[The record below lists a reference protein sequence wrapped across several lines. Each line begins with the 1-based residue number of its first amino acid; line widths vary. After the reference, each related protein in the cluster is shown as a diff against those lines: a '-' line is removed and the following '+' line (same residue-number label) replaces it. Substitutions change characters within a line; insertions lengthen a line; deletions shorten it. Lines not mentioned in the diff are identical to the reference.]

1 MKNKNEIPVNG
12 MKFCSRL
19 EKSVSVSL
27 IGIFVVFSGQLLLS
41 CQSSVPENIPEQVD
55 FNYHIKPILVQKCY
69 LCHGPDPGSREAGLR
84 LDLAEGATRLLE
96 SGGSAVVPGSAAK
109 SGLIHRITETD
120 PELKMPPPA
129 SKLELTAVEV
139 ELLKKWINQ
148 GAVYQPHWS
157 FIPPV
162 VSTLTVPGETLSNQI
177 DRHLGQEMESKG
189 LKASDLAGKYQL
201 IRRLSYVLTG
211 LPPAPERVQR
221 FVGDE
226 RPEAYGLLVDEFLSS
241 PAFGEKWASHWMDV
255 VRYAETRGHEFDYEI
270 QGAWRFRDYLIRAI
284 NSDVSYAQLI
294 REQLAGDLVREP
306 RLHPETGDNESV
318 LGTLFLTMTEGTHS
332 PVDTK
337 KDEADRIDNMADVIG
352 KSFQGLTVGCAKC
365 HDHKFDPIPATDYYG
380 LYGVLGSTRFSP
392 IPVGNLEKKTTSL
405 QEVQRLKRELRERI
419 ADAWGDSSRDTV
431 PALLVGQ
438 KETVAGSAKA
448 VGYAGE
454 VIGDFSG
461 SDFDGW
467 KADGWAFG
475 EGTTLGDPQLDRT
488 TGELLALKDGFA
500 SSRKLGTGIFGAL
513 RSPDF
518 SIDRP
523 YLGVRA
529 RGKGASIRIIMD
541 NFQLISYPIYGGLDQ
556 KVNDE
561 EWHNYVFDLS
571 DWQGHDAYVELLPG
585 SYIRHTYHQEPEA
598 YIEVAYATAFEE
610 EWFQPESYSPVHLL
624 PAAVGSWKE
633 GKSSP
638 SEVHLLNRQLES
650 GKLKRRFPEG
660 VTTQLTMDLLLAQVK
675 DSLFIQGVA
684 EGFARESPVFIRGNH
699 LEPELTP
706 VPRTFLS
713 AILDWQRPI
722 NSSGS
727 GRREVVEAIL
737 HPENPLTARVMVNRL
752 WHHVFGKGLVET
764 VDNFGLQGKLP
775 SHPELMDHLA
785 IAFRRE
791 DWSLKKM
798 IKSLVLTEAFR
809 RGTAD
814 VNDGKDPENKY
825 LAHYP
830 VRRLEAEAIRD
841 GLLQVS
847 GSLDQAMFGPPVP
860 VHLTEFMQGRGR
872 PSKSGPLDGA
882 GRRSIYLEV
891 RRNFLDRMM
900 TTFDRP
906 TPFTTFGNRD
916 ETNVP
921 AQSLFLM
928 NDPFVAQ
935 QAELFAKRLLGG
947 ANRSTE
953 ERIQEAYLLAFSRPP
968 TSTEIDRGKAF
979 LEKASLG
986 TDTTVAGELPAW
998 KEYCHALFNTKAF
1011 IYLL

>member
-1 MKNKNEIPVNG
+1 M
-12 MKFCSRL
+12 
-19 EKSVSVSL
+19 VSCCALKKCLS
-27 IGIFVVFSGQLLLS
+27 FFSSCIVILFAGQAMLS
-41 CQSSVPENIPEQVD
+41 CQSQERENLPKQVD

-69 LCHGPDPGSREAGLR
+69 LCHGPDPSSREAGLR
-84 LDLAEGATRLLE
+84 LDLAEGATKLLE
-96 SGGSAVVPGSAAK
+96 SGLSAIVPGSAAK
-109 SGLIHRITETD
+109 SALVHRITESD

-129 SKLELTAVEV
+129 SKLELTAVEI

-148 GAVYQPHWS
+148 GAVYEPHWS

-162 VSTLTVPGETLSNQI
+162 VSAALPSDESLSSQI
-177 DRHLGQEMESKG
+177 DLHLNQKMDSKG
-189 LKASDLAGKYQL
+189 LKPGAPASKYQL

-211 LPPAPERVQR
+211 LPPEPERVHA
-221 FVGDE
+221 FVADE
-226 RPEAYGLLVDEFLSS
+226 RDEAFELLVDEFLNS

-255 VRYAETRGHEFDYEI
+255 VRYAETRGHEFDFEI

-284 NSDVSYAQLI
+284 NSDVSYAQLV
-294 REQLAGDLVREP
+294 REQLAGDLIQEP
-306 RLHPETGDNESV
+306 RLHPETGANESV

-392 IPVGNLEKKTTSL
+392 IPVGNYQQKAATM
-405 QEVQRLKRELRERI
+405 QEVHRLKKELREMI
-419 ADAWGDSSRDTV
+419 ANSWEESTRDSVPVLLASRQGAVAASRDGGE
-431 PALLVGQ
+431 ALG
-438 KETVAGSAKA
+438 K
-448 VGYAGE
+448 
-454 VIGDFSG
+454 VIGDFRG

-475 EGTTLGDPQLDRT
+475 EGTTLGDPQLDPK
-488 TGELLALKDGFA
+488 TGRLIALKEGLA

-513 RSPDF
+513 RSPNF
-518 SIDRP
+518 SIDRR
-523 YLGVRA
+523 YLAVRA
-529 RGKGASIRIIMD
+529 RGTGGSIRIIMD

-561 EWHNYVFDLS
+561 EWQNYVFDLG
-571 DWQGHDAYVELLPG
+571 DWQGHDAYIELLPG
-585 SYIRHTYHQEPEA
+585 SFIRHTYHQDPEA
-598 YIEVAYATAFEE
+598 YIEVAYATASDE
-610 EWFQPESYSPVHLL
+610 EWFQPESPPGYYSPANLIPV
-624 PAAVGSWKE
+624 AVDLWKA
-633 GKSSP
+633 GKSTATDIN
-638 SEVHLLNRQLES
+638 LLNGQLES
-650 GKLKRRFPEG
+650 GKLKRRFPDE
-660 VTTQLTMDLLLAQVK
+660 VKTQLTMDLLLAQVR
-675 DSLFIQGVA
+675 DSLFIQGVS

-699 LEPELTP
+699 LEPDSKP
-706 VPRTFLS
+706 APRSFLS
-713 AILDWQRPI
+713 AILDWQQPI
-722 NSSGS
+722 RDAGS
-727 GRREVVEAIL
+727 GRKEMVETIL
-737 HPENPLTARVMVNRL
+737 HPDNPLTARVMVNRL

-775 SHPELMDHLA
+775 SHPELLDRLA
-785 IAFRRE
+785 LAFREE
-791 DWSLKKM
+791 DWSVKSM
-798 IKSLVLTEAFR
+798 IKSMVLTEAFR

-814 VNDGKDPENKY
+814 VNEERDPENTY

-847 GSLDQAMFGPPVP
+847 GSLDRRMFGPPVP

-872 PSKSGPLDGA
+872 PAKSGPLDGD
-882 GRRSIYLEV
+882 GRRSVYLEV

-935 QAELFAKRLLGG
+935 QAELFAKRLLQG
-947 ANRSTE
+947 AHRSTD
-953 ERIQEAYLLAFSRPP
+953 ERIQEAYFRAFSRPP
-968 TSTEIDRGKAF
+968 SAAEVEQGKAF
-979 LEKASLG
+979 LQEASRSVG
-986 TDTTVAGELPAW
+986 IDPAAGDLPAW